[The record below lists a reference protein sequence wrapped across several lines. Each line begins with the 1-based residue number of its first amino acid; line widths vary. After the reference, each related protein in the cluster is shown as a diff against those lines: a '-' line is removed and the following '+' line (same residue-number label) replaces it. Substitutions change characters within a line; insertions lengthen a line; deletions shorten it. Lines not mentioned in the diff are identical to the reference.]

1 MGTSM
6 LWMPM
11 GERGKLSD
19 WVVVMDTGGRISCSM
34 RGDVGCIG
42 EMGQVEGLIM
52 RRVSVIEEG
61 KEIDVVD
68 IVEVIEGIED
78 VRMKSG

>member
-1 MGTSM
+1 M

-19 WVVVMDTGGRISCSM
+19 WIVAKDTGERISCST

-42 EMGQVEGLIM
+42 EMGWMEGSIM
-52 RRVSVIEEG
+52 GRVSLIEEG
-61 KEIDVVD
+61 EEIDVVD

-78 VRMKSG
+78 VRTKSG